1 MMNESFP
8 ANGAALRVP
17 IPMLIVDRKGKIIGG
32 NENVKQVVPYDEQL
46 KDADFYALIGVKTET
61 LLAQDSKTEPLLVNR
76 NDRIFRLLVSTIK
89 DDPDAPICV
98 YFIDVTSYAAL
109 KKKYKGEKTC
119 VARIVID
126 NYDEMKSN
134 IEQEHLLSIRAQADK
149 IIRKWA
155 QMIEGALIRIS
166 SSEYVVYFENRHTDE
181 ILRTKFSVLDEVRDI
196 EPDAD
201 FPTSLSMGV
210 AIDGDSIRETSAL
223 ADAAIDLA
231 LGRGGDQAVVQLGGK
246 LEYFGGKL
254 QRVEKGTKGKSRV
267 VAHAL
272 KRLFEQA
279 DRVMVMGH
287 RNPDMDAFGSALGMY
302 RVCQMNGVNCAIVL
316 DEVNESLQV
325 IYRNALE
332 QGDYIILKKKRALEL
347 VDDKTLLIVLDT
359 HRPSYVECPEL
370 LTKTDKIAVIDHH
383 RRAADAIP
391 NPALSYIEPYASST
405 AELVTE
411 LLQYSG
417 PRKQLK
423 KIEAEGLLAGMTVD
437 TNRFAVKTGVRT
449 FEAAAWLRRAGADTT
464 VVKRL
469 FQSSLSTFRA
479 RAKAIA
485 SAEITDD
492 GIATSLL

>member
-1 MMNESFP
+1 
-8 ANGAALRVP
+8 
-17 IPMLIVDRKGKIIGG
+17 
-32 NENVKQVVPYDEQL
+32 
-46 KDADFYALIGVKTET
+46 
-61 LLAQDSKTEPLLVNR
+61 
-76 NDRIFRLLVSTIK
+76 
-89 DDPDAPICV
+89 
-98 YFIDVTSYAAL
+98 
-109 KKKYKGEKTC
+109 
-119 VARIVID
+119 
-126 NYDEMKSN
+126 
-134 IEQEHLLSIRAQADK
+134 
-149 IIRKWA
+149 
-155 QMIEGALIRIS
+155 
-166 SSEYVVYFENRHTDE
+166 
-181 ILRTKFSVLDEVRDI
+181 
-196 EPDAD
+196 
-201 FPTSLSMGV
+201 MGV

-492 GIATSLL
+492 GIATSLLEGFNPEAQIINSQVADELLNVRGVRASFVAGRDETGQTVVSGRSLGLINVQVIMEKLGGGGHLTTAGARVEDAPEEVIEMIRNILKHHKE